1 MCRLFRRLERRR
13 PVKLH
18 GDQPVDRAYFALLC
32 QFHVTVAE
40 LGVLGVRV
48 RHPGEGRI
56 DFPARRNGRPVVLC
70 WKVGQCR
77 VGWWRE
83 SNAIHAEPRPVDEDG
98 RWEAGDVC

>member
-18 GDQPVDRAYFALLC
+18 GDQPV
-32 QFHVTVAE
+32 TVPE

-83 SNAIHAEPRPVDEDG
+83 SSATHAEPHPVDEDG